1 MNCIY
6 TVFYN
11 NLKSY
16 DGGDIN
22 KENRLKLLKYCVD
35 SYKKF
40 NPNTQFIIDY
50 VDEYI
55 ENTAD
60 MYFDKMIRIKNLNY
74 SCNVLWVD
82 TDTICLGNLDELF
95 LSNQIKGRYWGQWDS
110 LNLINGGVIYYPVRS
125 LYNNFDFFSKEWIS
139 MFSQQKFI
147 NNSNFIGPCE
157 QIPIT
162 NLILKQ
168 LNSNYNFE
176 TYSICDNV
184 NELLDKDH
192 VLDYRY
198 NINPITMNRADYR
211 IIDPKYIDISQL
223 KILHLNSTITDLY
236 NEYFYILNYLFD
248 KNLINYINNKETYL
262 QKCQELGLLNDIE
275 FKLENN
281 KIFIQNNSNSYIHL
295 IILDN
300 YDNYITDSEISLKL
314 HPKEWFQFSL
324 ESLGFYKTLIYINI
338 ITGEHKTINLQEY
351 EQTTT
356 T

>member
-6 TVFYN
+6 TVFYS

-16 DGGDIN
+16 DGGDTN

-50 VDEYI
+50 VDEHI

-95 LSNQIKGRYWGQWDS
+95 LSNQIKGRYWGHWDW
-110 LNLINGGVIYYPVRS
+110 LNLINGGVIYYPMRS

-147 NNSNFIGPCE
+147 KGFNFTGPCE

-176 TYSICDNV
+176 TYNICDNV
-184 NELLDKDH
+184 NELLDKDY

-211 IIDPKYIDISQL
+211 TIDPKNIDISQL
-223 KILHLNSTITDLY
+223 KILHLNGTATDLY

-248 KNLINYINNKETYL
+248 VGLINYVNDKKIYL
-262 QKCQELGLLNDIE
+262 QKCQELGLLNNVE
-275 FKLENN
+275 FKLKDN

-300 YDNYITDSEISLKL
+300 HNNYVTGSHINYKL
-314 HPKEWFQFSL
+314 HPKCWFQI

-338 ITGEHKTINLQEY
+338 MTGEYETINLQNY